1 MQSFRRA
8 AQEQGIPVL
17 ACRRSSSCLVQCLE
31 RNGLCGACAHLRI
44 RREHSGLRAEG
55 RLCAAQLTLILIPL

>member
-31 RNGLCGACAHLRI
+31 RNGLCGACADLRI
-44 RREHSGLRAEG
+44 
-55 RLCAAQLTLILIPL
+55 AASTGG